1 MKYFLIFLAFLSSLM
16 IFGFFVLFTQSGNN
30 ALKPY
35 LENYIAKQLQQD
47 AQIEAFTLKTSFI
60 DMEVIVNKNSKF
72 IVNGDFDILKKSF
85 MLDYIVN
92 AEDLKTPYVNIQE
105 ALHVKGKIEGNIDK
119 FSLKGSGSVFRS
131 QVSFVT
137 SIVDKNIRGV
147 KLNAKNIKIE
157 DILTFLKK
165 PIYSRGMID
174 VVADVKS
181 TETNNYAG
189 NSDITIHYGT
199 LNNPLLEKDF
209 GVKLPTMVTYRGTIK
224 SKIYADKVYAI
235 TEIFSNVAKIETK
248 KTEFNLTNKVFYS
261 DYLVHI
267 PNLSLLQKDIQGE
280 IELSGNVQKDSD
292 FSLDVNS
299 NTLDGTLK
307 AIVFN
312 DTMKVN
318 LQKMSLAKITTM
330 LKQPNYSDGKLTATL
345 DMQNIKSQEEEG
357 RLTLHVEEGALHVNE
372 LTQTEKK
379 ETVKYKLSLASDIKK
394 ETVTTTADLDA
405 DILDLKLRKTN
416 LNLNTNYLEG
426 LYSLHVKDLNN
437 LYMFTNRAMKGELQV
452 DGNYAY
458 VEKKIQLDGASDFL
472 DAKTTFTLDDN
483 VLHVNSDDLSIV
495 KITDMLYYPKVF
507 DSFSTLEADYNLTS
521 EVGVV
526 SINAL
531 NGKLMKSELTDLV
544 QAVSGFDLSTEIY
557 KDSLF
562 RGVVNKNKVDF
573 SLLMNGLESYFK
585 IPDGYV
591 DLGTNKIKSDFDI
604 KIKNKDL
611 QGSIKGSLEKPIVE
625 LSGSEYIKQKLDKAI
640 DKNVP
645 EEWKDTAKGLLKLFG

>member
-92 AEDLKTPYVNIQE
+92 AEDLKTPYVNIRE

>member
-1 MKYFLIFLAFLSSLM
+1 LRQIAILGPTA
-16 IFGFFVLFTQSGNN
+16 SG
-30 ALKPY
+30 
-35 LENYIAKQLQQD
+35 
-47 AQIEAFTLKTSFI
+47 KTSLSINLAEELNANILSLDSLSIYKEI
-60 DMEVIVNKNSKF
+60 DIASAKPTLEER
-72 IVNGDFDILKKSF
+72 NGIKHFGID
-85 MLDYIVN
+85 V
-92 AEDLKTPYVNIQE
+92 
-105 ALHVKGKIEGNIDK
+105 LHVKGREVSLYEVKSSTGLKDIYLHDVSIQYYVLAHLGFSVKDAYVVHVNNSYVRGDELDLHELFCVVDVSEEVRALQSDIPMHLSEFKACLDDKEREPNIDIGK
-119 FSLKGSGSVFRS
+119 HCKSPYECDAKEYCWKVQRNIPDYSVFNIFNLGS
-131 QVSFVT
+131 KKQIELYEQG
-137 SIVDKNIRGV
+137 IVD
-147 KLNAKNIKIE
+147 IKDVPE
-157 DILTFLKK
+157 DFAMS
-165 PIYSRGMID
+165 PNQSSAVQNY
-174 VVADVKS
+174 KS
-181 TETNNYAG
+181 GETH
-189 NSDITIHYGT
+189 IH
-199 LNNPLLEKDF
+199 
-209 GVKLPTMVTYRGTIK
+209 V
-224 SKIYADKVYAI
+224 
-235 TEIFSNVAKIETK
+235 
-248 KTEFNLTNKVFYS
+248 
-261 DYLVHI
+261 
-267 PNLSLLQKDIQGE
+267 
-280 IELSGNVQKDSD
+280 
-292 FSLDVNS
+292 
-299 NTLDGTLK
+299 K
-307 AIVFN
+307 AIKEFCE
-312 DTMKVN
+312 
-318 LQKMSLAKITTM
+318 SLSYP
-330 LKQPNYSDGKLTATL
+330 LYHL
-345 DMQNIKSQEEEG
+345 DF
-357 RLTLHVEEGALHVNE
+357 
-372 LTQTEKK
+372 
-379 ETVKYKLSLASDIKK
+379 ETYQQAVPLYKGISPYQQIPFQ
-394 ETVTTTADLDA
+394 
-405 DILDLKLRKTN
+405 
-416 LNLNTNYLEG
+416 
-426 LYSLHVKDLNN
+426 YSLHVKDLNN

>member
-591 DLGTNKIKSDFDI
+591 DLGTNKIKSDVDI

>member
-1 MKYFLIFLAFLSSLM
+1 MRYFLVFLAFLSSLM

-30 ALKPY
+30 FLKPY
-35 LENYIAKQLQQD
+35 LENYIAKKLQQD
-47 AQIEAFTLKTSFI
+47 VQIEAFTLKTNFI
-60 DMEVIVNKNSKF
+60 DLEAIVNKNSKF
-72 IVNGDFDILKKSF
+72 IANGNFDILKKSF

-92 AEDLKTPYVNIQE
+92 ARDLKTPYVNIQE
-105 ALHVKGKIEGNIDK
+105 ALLLKGKAQGNMDR
-119 FSLKGSGSVFRS
+119 FSLNGSGSVFRS

-137 SIVDKNIRGV
+137 NIVDKNIKGV
-147 KLNAKNIKIE
+147 QLNAKNIKIE
-157 DILTFLKK
+157 DILVFLKK

-174 VVADVKS
+174 IMADIKS

-209 GVKLPTMVTYRGTIK
+209 GIKLPTMVTYRGAIK
-224 SKIYADKVYAI
+224 SNIYADKIYAK
-235 TEIFSNVAKIETK
+235 TEIFSNIAKLETK
-248 KTEFNLTNKVFYS
+248 KTEYNLTDKVFYS
-261 DYLVHI
+261 DYLVVI
-267 PNLSLLQKDIQGE
+267 PNLSLLQKDMQGN
-280 IELSGNVQKDSD
+280 IEFSGNVQKDND

-299 NTLDGTLK
+299 NILDGTLK

-312 DTMKVN
+312 DTLKAD
-318 LQKMSLAKITTM
+318 LEKISLAKLTTM
-330 LKQPNYSDGKLTATL
+330 FKQPNYSDGKLTATL
-345 DMQNIKSQEEEG
+345 DMQNIKPKEEEG
-357 RLTLHVEEGALHVNE
+357 RLTLHVKDGALHVNE
-372 LTQTEKK
+372 LVETQKTE
-379 ETVKYKLSLASDIKK
+379 EIKYQLSLASDIKK
-394 ETVTTTADLDA
+394 EIVTTTADVNA
-405 DILDLKLRKTN
+405 DILDLKLRKTS

-426 LYSLHVKDLNN
+426 LYALHVKDLNN
-437 LYMFTNRAMKGELQV
+437 LYMFTKRPLKGELQV
-452 DGNYAY
+452 DGNYWY
-458 VEKKIQLDGASDFL
+458 TQGKIKLDGETNFL
-472 DAKTTFTLDDN
+472 DAKTIFSLDDN

-562 RGVVNKNKVDF
+562 RGIVNKNKVDF
-573 SLLMNGLESYFK
+573 SLLMNGLESYLK
-585 IPDGYV
+585 IPDGYA
-591 DLGTNKIKSDFDI
+591 DLDTNKIKSDFDI

-611 QGSIKGSLEKPIVE
+611 QGTIKGNLEKPTVE

-645 EEWKDTAKGLLKLFG
+645 EEWKDTAKELLKLFG